1 MNDDK
6 TEFIIF
12 GSNHSLPKCST
23 TGIWVGDSHIQRAEC
38 VSLLGIHLDQHLN
51 LKHHIARKARA
62 AACVMFNLMKLCHYL
77 SKETCLQLANSLVFS
92 HMGYGN
98 ALFINL
104 PESTL
109 KPFQTI
115 QNLTAKVIL
124 GRSKYDSYT
133 QAVKDL
139 HILPVKVR
147 CEYKVLVLVFKCLNN
162 LAPSYLSNLLSPHS
176 VAYNTRS
183 ASRNMLAI
191 PFMKHKTFA
200 DRSFS
205 VAGTK
210 LWNKLPENIKCSSSV
225 EDFKQTTKDISF
237 Y

>member
-23 TGIWVGDSHIQRAEC
+23 TGIWVGNSHIQRAEC
-38 VSLLGIHLDQHLN
+38 VSLLRIHLSQHLN
-51 LKHHIARKARA
+51 LKHHIARKERA
-62 AACVMFNLMKLCHYL
+62 ACAMFNLMKLRRYL
-77 SKETCLQLANSLVFS
+77 SKETFLQLANALVFS
-92 HMGYGN
+92 HMDYGN
-98 ALFINL
+98 ALYINL
-104 PESTL
+104 LESTL
-109 KPFQTI
+109 KPFQGI
-115 QNLTAKVIL
+115 QNLTAKIIL
-124 GRSKYDSYT
+124 GRSKYDSSA
-133 QAVKDL
+133 QALNDL

-147 CEYKVLVLVFKCLNN
+147 YEYKVLVLVFKCLNN
-162 LAPSYLSNLLSPHS
+162 LASSYLSNLLSPQN

-183 ASRNMLAI
+183 ASRNMMAI
-191 PFMKHKTFA
+191 PFTKHKTFA

-205 VAGTK
+205 VTGPK

-225 EDFKQTTKDISF
+225 EDLKKTTKDISF